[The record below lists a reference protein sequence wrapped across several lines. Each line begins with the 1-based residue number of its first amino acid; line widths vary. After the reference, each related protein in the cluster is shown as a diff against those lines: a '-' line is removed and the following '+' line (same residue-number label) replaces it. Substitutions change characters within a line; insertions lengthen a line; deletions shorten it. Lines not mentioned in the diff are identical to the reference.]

1 MFANEMELLNDD
13 LRVLY
18 CGRYF
23 GEKFNKCG
31 IKIPEFFKPEENIE
45 FLDNILKT
53 HQRSS
58 AKKLRASGKSL
69 FAL

>member
-31 IKIPEFFKPEENIE
+31 IKVP
-45 FLDNILKT
+45 
-53 HQRSS
+53 
-58 AKKLRASGKSL
+58 
-69 FAL
+69 